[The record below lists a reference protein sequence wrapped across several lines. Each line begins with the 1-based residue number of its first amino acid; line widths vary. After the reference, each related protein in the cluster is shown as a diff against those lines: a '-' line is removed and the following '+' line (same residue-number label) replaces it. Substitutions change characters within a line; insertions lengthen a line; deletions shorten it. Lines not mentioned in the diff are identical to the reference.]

1 VVVTQLGGLLR
12 GYPKRPTSINLR
24 ERGLGGVYN
33 QEGKLIDVLDRP
45 LLHGTKF
52 DFDRFDD
59 SYWDIFAPDNIL
71 EKGFWHTSSPKTAE
85 YYSRTTPYHPQDIP
99 MPKHR
104 RKEMQ
109 EILDREGNRRILLN
123 KLLGDYQEFD
133 MKNLIYGVDNVPKSM
148 MKDSRRTKRTVKSK
162 MLDVIKDARERGYQ
176 GVKFKSLSDAD
187 QLQPSPAD
195 HYMTFEGK
203 NIKPWFSPKM
213 LMPFGVGGLLSDEL
227 RNLDLGSF
235 QSEDGFI

>member
-1 VVVTQLGGLLR
+1 
-12 GYPKRPTSINLR
+12 
-24 ERGLGGVYN
+24 
-33 QEGKLIDVLDRP
+33 
-45 LLHGTKF
+45 
-52 DFDRFDD
+52 
-59 SYWDIFAPDNIL
+59 
-71 EKGFWHTSSPKTAE
+71 
-85 YYSRTTPYHPQDIP
+85 
-99 MPKHR
+99 
-104 RKEMQ
+104 
-109 EILDREGNRRILLN
+109 
-123 KLLGDYQEFD
+123 